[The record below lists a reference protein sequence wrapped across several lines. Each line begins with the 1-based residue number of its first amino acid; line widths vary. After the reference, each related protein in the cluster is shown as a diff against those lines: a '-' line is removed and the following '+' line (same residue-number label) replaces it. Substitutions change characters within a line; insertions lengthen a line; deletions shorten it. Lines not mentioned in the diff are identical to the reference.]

1 MLSLELLELIGTALG
16 AVLALAAMGRLL
28 VATARWLKPRIRTVF
43 KSLVEFDSIES
54 RLGDLTKTNEKLER
68 GIETLLAEL
77 KPNGGASL
85 RDQMNRIELNLE
97 LNIERLRASKRD
109 SDELVFEADA
119 DGKVIWANRTVLRVL
134 NRTPEQVLGAGWVNI
149 IPPRFREKV
158 VERWDDSIREEREF
172 EMEVIWTKPDSTE
185 FPVFV
190 HSYRMV
196 DSKGRTLGY
205 YGTVKLLDGIP
216 A

>member
-28 VATARWLKPRIRTVF
+28 VATARWLRPRIRTVF

-54 RLGDLTKTNEKLER
+54 RLGDLTKTSEKLER
-68 GIETLLAEL
+68 GIESLLSEL

-85 RDQMNRIELNLE
+85 RDQMNRIELNLQ

-134 NRTPEQVLGAGWVNI
+134 NRTPEQILGAGWVNI
-149 IPPRFREKV
+149 IPPRLREKV
-158 VERWDDSIREEREF
+158 VERWEDSIREEREF